1 MLCIYCSSG
10 TQVINSRHQKRV
22 NNVWRRRKCISCKEI
37 FSTIEAPDLVRSML
51 VHKGKASEPF
61 LRDNLFA
68 TVYDSLKHRKSALTD
83 ATALTNTA
91 ISKLY
96 ALANDGVIERDVI
109 TTVVETILRRFDK
122 AAATY
127 YKAFHP

>member
-1 MLCIYCSSG
+1 MVCIYCNNE

-22 NNVWRRRKCISCKEI
+22 NNVWRRRKCTVCQQV
-37 FSTIEAPDLVRSML
+37 FSTIEAPDITRSLSVRTNKTSQ
-51 VHKGKASEPF
+51 PF

-91 ISKLY
+91 ISQLY
-96 ALANDGVIERDVI
+96 ALADEGVVDRDAI
-109 TTVVETILRRFDK
+109 TTVVETILKRFDK
-122 AAATY
+122 AAAIS

>member
-1 MLCIYCSSG
+1 
-10 TQVINSRHQKRV
+10 
-22 NNVWRRRKCISCKEI
+22 
-37 FSTIEAPDLVRSML
+37 ML